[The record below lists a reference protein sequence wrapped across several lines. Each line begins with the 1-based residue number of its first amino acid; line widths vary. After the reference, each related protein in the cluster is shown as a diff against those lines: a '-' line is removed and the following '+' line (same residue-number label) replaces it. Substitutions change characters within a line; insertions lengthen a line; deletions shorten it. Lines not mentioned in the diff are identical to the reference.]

1 MNAMDPK
8 TLQVL
13 EWRKVVELLMAESSH
28 GLGRARCEA
37 LTLRIALD
45 EVSAELRITTE
56 CRELNRVAGML
67 PQGGIVDVTPSV
79 RRARQGFTLRPDE
92 LLAVGQTLQA
102 SRRLKEWV
110 LERREEFPHLA
121 ELATPMASLPELSAM
136 LLAAFDASGA
146 LADQASPELA
156 AIRRRVREAQTHV
169 RQALTRIIGQHGQ
182 ALQEPI
188 VTVRGERFVLPV
200 RADAKGSIPGLVHD
214 QSGTGQTLYI
224 EPLAVVELN
233 NSLRQRQLEEQA
245 EEQRI
250 LTALSEAVAAC
261 ADAIAWTLEAVADLD
276 FAQAKAR
283 LAERLNGASPRL
295 NRKSNTRLFKA
306 RHPLLAA
313 TLGEATVPVDLSL
326 DEQHP
331 GLLITGPNTGGKTV
345 ALKTLGLCVLMT
357 QAGLHPPVAPGSE
370 VGLVTE
376 VFADIGDE
384 QSLAQSLSTFSGH
397 MANIIR
403 ILEQADARSLV
414 LLDELGAGTDPE
426 EGAALARAVVETLLA
441 RGTRLVATTHYGEL
455 KLLHYELPGIRNAAV
470 EFDVET
476 LSPTYRLL
484 LGVSG
489 QSNAVAIAE
498 RLGLA
503 PSVVER
509 ARALVEHRATDTAQ
523 IIGEVERDRHQAAEM
538 LSRAEK
544 ARSRAE
550 ALKAEYEAK
559 LATWREERQTLEAKA
574 KEKVEQQVR
583 SAKGEIAA
591 IIRELQGVRT
601 AQGAQRATER
611 LEKFQGKKKKPPAPA
626 APLTK
631 QEVLEVGKTVWVAK
645 LGQNAKVLEL
655 PDPDGNLK
663 VQVGVLTVT
672 CHRKDLTLKSG
683 AELVDTPPPPRRTG
697 TIIIPAAATRTECDL
712 RGLMQHEAI
721 PEADLYLD
729 QALRAHF
736 REVTLIH
743 GAGSGALRQ
752 AIRAWLKTHP
762 GVAEFRPGGPLEGG
776 DGVTR
781 VTLR

>member
-1 MNAMDPK
+1 MDSK

-13 EWRKVVELLMAESSH
+13 EWQKLVDLLVAQSSH
-28 GLGRARCEA
+28 GLGAKRCEA
-37 LTLRIALD
+37 IYPRFALD
-45 EVSAELRITTE
+45 EVQAELRLTTE
-56 CRELNRVAGML
+56 CRELNRVAGSL
-67 PQGGIVDVTPSV
+67 PQGGLVDITGAV
-79 RRARQGFTLRPDE
+79 RRAQQGFTLRPDE
-92 LLAVGQTLQA
+92 LVAVGNTLQSA
-102 SRRLKEWV
+102 RRLKDWV
-110 LERREEFPHLA
+110 LERRDEFPHLA
-121 ELATPMASLPELSAM
+121 ELAAPMAGLPELTSQ
-136 LLAAFDASGA
+136 LLSAFDAAGG
-146 LADQASPELA
+146 LADHASPALS
-156 AIRRRVREAQTHV
+156 AIRRHLREAQNHV
-169 RQALTRIIGQHGQ
+169 RQALTRIIGQHAQ

-200 RADAKGSIPGLVHD
+200 RADAKASVPGLVHD
-214 QSGTGQTLYI
+214 QSGTGQTLYV

-233 NSLRQRQLEEQA
+233 NALRQRQLEERA
-245 EEQRI
+245 EENRI
-250 LTALSEAVAAC
+250 LTQLSEAVAGC
-261 ADAIAWTLEAVADLD
+261 ADPIHWTLQSAADLD
-276 FAQAKAR
+276 FVQAKAR
-283 LAERLNGASPRL
+283 LADLLGGTAPRL
-295 NRKSNTRLFKA
+295 NRRGNTRLLKA
-306 RHPLLAA
+306 RHPLLVPV
-313 TLGEATVPVDLSL
+313 LGIGTVPVDLSV
-326 DEQHP
+326 DDAHP
-331 GLLITGPNTGGKTV
+331 VMLITGPNTGGKTV
-345 ALKTLGLCVLMT
+345 ALKTLGLCVLMA
-357 QAGLHPPVAPGSE
+357 QAGLHPPVEHGSE
-370 VGLVTE
+370 IGLVTS

-403 ILEQADARSLV
+403 ILERADARSLV

-426 EGAALARAVVETLLA
+426 EGAALARAVIESLLE

-455 KLLHYELPGIRNAAV
+455 KLLPYELAGIRNAAV

-498 RLGLA
+498 RLGLSS
-503 PSVVER
+503 SVVER
-509 ARALVEHRATDTAQ
+509 ARALVAHRATDTAQ
-523 IIGEVERDRHQAAEM
+523 LIGSVERDRHQASELLA
-538 LSRAEK
+538 RAEK
-544 ARSRAE
+544 ARARAE
-550 ALKAEYEAK
+550 SLKSEYEAK
-559 LATWREERQTLEAKA
+559 LAAWREERKGLEAKA

-601 AQGAQRATER
+601 AQVAQKATER
-611 LEKFQGKKKKPPAPA
+611 LEKFQGKKKKATALPPS
-626 APLTK
+626 K
-631 QEVLEVGKTVWVAK
+631 QELLEVGKTVWVAK
-645 LGQNAKVLEL
+645 LGQSAKVLEL
-655 PDPDGNLK
+655 PDSDGNLK

-697 TIIIPAAATRTECDL
+697 TIIIPSAATATECDL

-721 PEADLYLD
+721 PAADIYLD
-729 QALRAHF
+729 QALRAHL

-752 AIRAWLKTHP
+752 AIRAWLKTRP